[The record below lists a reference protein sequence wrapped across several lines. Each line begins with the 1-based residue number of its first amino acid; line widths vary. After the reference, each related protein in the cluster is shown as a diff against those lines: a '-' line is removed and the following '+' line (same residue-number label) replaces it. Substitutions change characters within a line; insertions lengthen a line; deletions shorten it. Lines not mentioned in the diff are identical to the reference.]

1 MSFKP
6 DSSSIKVDGTT
17 CLLMHLKLME
27 MLSFTHVTIKSP
39 RTGRVIVVRNV
50 RDALTMLTQYWSRR
64 RGEKHRIACDACRNA
79 LDEKLSAEDARAAFV
94 AASLEAG
101 IDVSERT
108 GSQLGTTLGAST
120 DQPGKPANT
129 I

>member
-1 MSFKP
+1 
-6 DSSSIKVDGTT
+6 
-17 CLLMHLKLME
+17 

-50 RDALTMLTQYWSRR
+50 RDALSMLTQYWSRR
-64 RGEKHRIACDACRNA
+64 RGEKHGIACEACRRA
-79 LDEKLSAEDARAAFV
+79 LDENLSAEDARAAFL
-94 AASLEAG
+94 AAAREAG

-108 GSQLGTTLGAST
+108 GSQLGTTLAAST